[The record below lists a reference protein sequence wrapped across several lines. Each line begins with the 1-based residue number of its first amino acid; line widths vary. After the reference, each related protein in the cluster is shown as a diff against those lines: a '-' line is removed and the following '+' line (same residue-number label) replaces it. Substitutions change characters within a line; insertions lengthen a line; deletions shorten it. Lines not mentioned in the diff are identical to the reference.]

1 MPVDALDTL
10 VHAFIFGMWAL
21 FAAAFVTGAVLL
33 HRHNA
38 GLHHSDAQ
46 AVDVGHQPTHAR
58 PARPSLAARV
68 LDDYLTSVRE
78 LATARALLT
87 GGAQPW

>member
-1 MPVDALDTL
+1 MSVDALDTL
-10 VHAFIFGMWAL
+10 VYTILGGLWAL
-21 FAAAFVTGAVLL
+21 FSLAVTVGAVLL

-38 GLHHSDAQ
+38 GQHHNAAQ
-46 AVDVGHQPTHAR
+46 AVDVGHQPAHAR

-78 LATARALLT
+78 LAAARALLT
-87 GGAQPW
+87 GSPL